1 MRQTARRR
9 REPGARWRTCVAL
22 AALAYVLLLPG
33 CGTQPELPGPAETA
47 PPVRPLKDGTPAFRP
62 DLASIPDAVPRFE
75 PITAAGNKS
84 PYTVLGE
91 TYQVTPVPYGYRQ
104 RGIGSWYGTKFHGQ
118 FTSNGEPYD
127 VYAMTAAHKT
137 LPIPCYVRVTN
148 LDNGRSTIVR
158 VNDRGPFH
166 DGRII
171 DLSYAAAYKLGYADT
186 GTASVEIELLDPGA
200 PPGVRTVVA
209 RGDAQ
214 SVDPVGTRRTY
225 LQAGAFRS
233 LEGARTLQRN
243 IAAVVE
249 HEVFIS
255 ETGADQDA
263 WYRVRVGPLD
273 DAQTLFETQRRISA
287 ASLGTPRVV
296 TE

>member
-1 MRQTARRR
+1 MSRAAGPPGEPCAR
-9 REPGARWRTCVAL
+9 GWAAAASL
-22 AALAYVLLLPG
+22 ASLLLLLPG
-33 CGTQPELPGPAETA
+33 CGTQPELPDPAESP

-91 TYQVTPVPYGYRQ
+91 TYRVTPVPYGYRQ

-148 LDNGRSTIVR
+148 LENGRSAIVR

-166 DGRII
+166 DDRII

-186 GTASVEIELLDPGA
+186 GTAPVEVELLDPGA
-200 PPGVRTVVA
+200 PPRAGSVVA

-214 SVDPVGTRRTY
+214 SGEPVSARRTY

-233 LEGARTLQRN
+233 LEGARTLQRHV
-243 IAAVVE
+243 AAVVD

-255 ETGADQDA
+255 ETGADDDA

-273 DAQTLFETQRRISA
+273 DPQTLFETQRRINA